1 VGDSDV
7 GVHAFVPGPGWMLP
21 TELPTSNDHA
31 GWRISMYSF
40 NILNSAEAVESC
52 RPGSLRS
59 RSREA
64 RRMRRYE
71 T

>member
-21 TELPTSNDHA
+21 TEL
-31 GWRISMYSF
+31 RISMYSF